1 MINNDWKVFL
11 HSESQKDYFV
21 NLWGK
26 VKEEYKNYKVYPKI
40 EDIFNAFY
48 ITPIHNTKVIIL
60 GQDCYHGEGQAMGLS
75 FSVREGVAIP
85 PSLKNIYK
93 EIKNEGF
100 DVDNTNGDLTRWAE
114 QGVFLLNSTLTVREG
129 QPNSHSKLGWQ
140 IFTDNAI
147 KLLNDDNNPK
157 VFMLWGRNARNKKSI
172 ITNRNHLVLESAHP
186 SPLSANNG
194 FFGNNHFRLCNK
206 FLEDNRLIPIDW
218 R

>member
-1 MINNDWKVFL
+1 MINNDWKNFL
-11 HSESQKDYFV
+11 HSENQKDYFI

-157 VFMLWGRNARNKKSI
+157 VFMLWGRNARNKRSI

-206 FLEDNRLIPIDW
+206 FLEDNKLIPIDW